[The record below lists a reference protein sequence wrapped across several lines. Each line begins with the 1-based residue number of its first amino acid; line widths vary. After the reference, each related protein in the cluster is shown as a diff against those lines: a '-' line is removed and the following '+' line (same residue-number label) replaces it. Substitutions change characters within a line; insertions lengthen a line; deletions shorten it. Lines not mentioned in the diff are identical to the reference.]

1 MEIAFKPAALISAAT
16 WLDFSIENSVLIHAC
31 FIPQMS
37 NYFSFSLSLFSSLSL
52 SLILP
57 LLTSI
62 DISNNNPGTFTGKEF
77 STALTNTLAIIIF

>member
-31 FIPQMS
+31 FIPQVS
-37 NYFSFSLSLFSSLSL
+37 NSS

-57 LLTSI
+57 FLTSI